1 MYFFSK
7 SFTFWNVCRGA
18 GSTRDIFDGGLWH
31 LQCVAVTELH
41 CDVDVEP
48 SLKLWE
54 KMIWRFS
61 ESKFYGKLHAY
72 IRFPYS
78 ICLCMAKS
86 SSLFRT
92 FWLIDFPLDPLRR
105 WGLGVNC
112 GVSSFLRCSSPWPLA
127 WLLALAYRSDCTTS
141 VDEQIIRFYDFKF
154 QSFTFFFPYS
164 KFKNVFFCCWTYQW
178 SDRVYVKLTL
188 LKRWA
193 LIVSWSMPTQKPAAR
208 PCESLKSEII
218 CS

>member
-1 MYFFSK
+1 MEEAINLCDFENILRFGIHQISRKCLFFSK
-7 SFTFWNVCRGA
+7 SFTSWNVCRGA

-78 ICLCMAKS
+78 ISLCMAKS
-86 SSLFRT
+86 SSLFRM

-127 WLLALAYRSDCTTS
+127 WLLALAKTHCQIAQLPLTSRLSDFMS
-141 VDEQIIRFYDFKF
+141 LYKF
-154 QSFTFFFPYS
+154 H
-164 KFKNVFFCCWTYQW
+164 VFFLHIQNSKT
-178 SDRVYVKLTL
+178 SFFLAGRTSEV
-188 LKRWA
+188 
-193 LIVSWSMPTQKPAAR
+193 IGSM
-208 PCESLKSEII
+208 
-218 CS
+218 